1 MYIAQITSKELDHTA
16 KLKNLYSDE
25 SLDSMCAAGVI
36 EADVLYESDGL
47 PVDVVRYL
55 SRDIPEVPVVEDGD
69 YDEDA
74 EAYEQLL
81 ADFDDSNLISHHA

>member
-1 MYIAQITSKELDHTA
+1 MYSAQITSKELDHTA

-55 SRDIPEVPVVEDGD
+55 SRDTLEVPVVEDGD
-69 YDEDA
+69 YDEGA
-74 EAYEQLL
+74 LL
-81 ADFDDSNLISHHA
+81 HEEILLDFDDEELLIA